1 MPKPRGGGGG
11 GGRGGRGGR
20 GGGGGGGHRRGAGGH
35 HRDAASRNDQAVDA
49 WEDGASGAAAVAH
62 TSTRHGVS
70 VADDVDASGS
80 DDEADDGA
88 ASGDEGGGVAGAGAA
103 STSGRQE
110 LTVGGEPMSG
120 KPKQHKFPVQLAMW
134 DLGQCDRKR
143 CSGTRLARQGIVREL
158 RLGVTFPGVILSP
171 MGTRSVSAED
181 APLIRAKG
189 LAVVDC
195 SWNRLD
201 DVPFGRIKG
210 AAPRLLPFMVA
221 ANPVNYGKPC
231 KLSCAE
237 AFAAALFICGLRD
250 EAVGVLS
257 RFKWGHSFFSTNA
270 HLLSL
275 YSSCATAVD
284 VIAAQNAY
292 LAGGSPAAGP
302 ASAAAALDILEIAAA
317 GRWERG
323 AGRAAGSDDEEEG
336 DDGYDDEAAGEGE
349 EGEGEEE
356 EAEPDEAEVEDLRRR
371 MNRELPPSE
380 SEEEEEEEEDEEA
393 AAVGAAAAGR

>member
-11 GGRGGRGGR
+11 HGRGGRGGR
-20 GGGGGGGHRRGAGGH
+20 GGGGGGNSRRGVGGH

-62 TSTRHGVS
+62 TSSRHGVS

-80 DDEADDGA
+80 GDEGSG
-88 ASGDEGGGVAGAGAA
+88 SGDEAA
-103 STSGRQE
+103 VPSTSGRQE
-110 LTVGGEPMSG
+110 PQLTVGGEPTAARV
-120 KPKQHKFPVQLAMW
+120 KAHKFPVQLAMW

-181 APLIRAKG
+181 AALIRSKG

-237 AFAAALFICGLRD
+237 AFAAALFICGLRE
-250 EAVGVLS
+250 EAVAVLS

-292 LAGGSPAAGP
+292 LAGGSPSAGVAPAA
-302 ASAAAALDILEIAAA
+302 SSAAALDVLEIAAA

-323 AGRAAGSDDEEEG
+323 AGRGAGGDEEEEE
-336 DDGYDDEAAGEGE
+336 DDGYDDEDGGESE

-356 EAEPDEAEVEDLRRR
+356 EGEPDEEELEDLRRR
-371 MNRELPPSE
+371 MNRELPPSD
-380 SEEEEEEEEDEEA
+380 SEEEEEEEDE
-393 AAVGAAAAGR
+393 GAQADAAAGR